1 MDPNIH
7 PSRLGM
13 SWYWYWCSGPGPRTS
28 QTLAW
33 NRSDRDPKLRIIN
46 VKSTSQVESM
56 LFDNLK
62 FAPPEWPGR
71 FPQDSDDGNA
81 QYGLAARFQQALG
94 KRFVLQI
101 DGFVAD
107 EEDFDSTYGA
117 RLELLFKL

>member
-1 MDPNIH
+1 MDNKK
-7 PSRLGM
+7 R
-13 SWYWYWCSGPGPRTS
+13 RQFT
-28 QTLAW
+28 
-33 NRSDRDPKLRIIN
+33 
-46 VKSTSQVESM
+46 VEVG
-56 LFDNLK
+56 
-62 FAPPEWPGR
+62 AR
-71 FPQDSDDGNA
+71 DSDDGNA